1 MCAGVFELEI
11 SVEAPLGA
19 TTTDSSS
26 KGLIASG
33 SWAGELESVCGVAV
47 CQPTSAH
54 QESWAALTA
63 GSVFGPEGGTRST
76 GEFSVASGV
85 SGADSPLSTAGR
97 SLDGACEVSGSD
109 WVSLACT
116 DAMARSRG
124 TLGRPRKG
132 ILSEKRL
139 ADGLKEDRF

>member
-76 GEFSVASGV
+76 GEFS
-85 SGADSPLSTAGR
+85 GAKAWFTSNHRFEKLTC
-97 SLDGACEVSGSD
+97 SLGC
-109 WVSLACT
+109 
-116 DAMARSRG
+116 
-124 TLGRPRKG
+124 LGC
-132 ILSEKRL
+132 RL
-139 ADGLKEDRF
+139 APLHCR